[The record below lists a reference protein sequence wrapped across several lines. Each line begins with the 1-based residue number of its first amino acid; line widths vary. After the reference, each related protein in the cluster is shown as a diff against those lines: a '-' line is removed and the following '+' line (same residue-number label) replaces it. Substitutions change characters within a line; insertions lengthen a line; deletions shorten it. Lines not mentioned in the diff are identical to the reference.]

1 MSETARATS
10 RWAFRVDALKDQ
22 RVRQAAGACHRTLTE
37 FVVDAAVIQADHVLA
52 DRTRFALPE
61 AEWDRFVEL
70 IDRPAQ
76 ENAGLARLFA
86 TPSVFA
92 D

>member
-1 MSETARATS
+1 M
-10 RWAFRVDALKDQ
+10 
-22 RVRQAAGACHRTLTE
+22 
-37 FVVDAAVIQADHVLA
+37 DAAVIQADHVLA

-76 ENAGLARLFA
+76 DNAGLARLFA
-86 TPSVFA
+86 RPSVFA